1 LFRVA
6 LAAVLAAAGTQAHAV
21 WYEASSKHFVIY
33 ADESPRELTDFA
45 TKLERFDQV
54 VRYLRGMRDPEVGIG
69 NRLTVFVLPSIE
81 AVQKVKNDN
90 NPLVGGFYKGRAS
103 GSVAYVP
110 RTLGFMAAG
119 GLDPQTIF
127 FHEYSHHLM
136 AQTVDKPHPQ
146 WVAEGFAEF
155 MSNVEFN
162 RNGDIAVGLPDSS
175 RARTLYRGEKLP
187 LETMLSANYTR
198 LTSGQVSS
206 LYARAWLL
214 AHYLAFDKSR
224 SGQIESYVDLISKGV
239 PPLDA
244 ARTAFGDLK
253 QLDHEL
259 NAYLMRDRF
268 PALTLNGARFQAGK
282 IDVQPL
288 SEGASQVIMLRAW
301 SKSDVNRTTAEPLA
315 EKVRAVEVRYPGD
328 ELVERTLAEAELD
341 AGHPDASEGAA
352 DRALRVNPQS
362 TEAMIYKGRAI
373 ALRAEKL
380 QGPAR
385 HAAFEQARHLFVT
398 ANKLDTEDPQS
409 LMMFYRTFP
418 MEGIKPNENAIA
430 ALHYASDLA
439 PQDRILRINSAA
451 RYLADGKLKE
461 ARWALAP
468 VAYDPH
474 EQALA
479 KVARAMIEK
488 INAGDVAAATAAS
501 GAPTTESSEQ

>member
-1 LFRVA
+1 
-6 LAAVLAAAGTQAHAV
+6 
-21 WYEASSKHFVIY
+21 
-33 ADESPRELTDFA
+33 
-45 TKLERFDQV
+45 
-54 VRYLRGMRDPEVGIG
+54 MRDPDVGIG